1 MQPFQPLRHYLNI
14 QLGHARDIAAWPVKA
29 GDEAKAHRVTTR
41 LEDDRNGRGP
51 SLGRKRRRSSGRGNH
66 GDLTMSQIS
75 HQRRQLINSV
85 LCPAILNYDVA
96 PIDVAGF
103 TQPFEKG
110 LQRFRSTL
118 RGSGVKKPDH
128 RHCPLLRARRERPR
142 GRRAAEVPL
151 RSGEVTFENMI
162 ERSAPC
168 KLPSLESSQS
178 GTSLQRGDRAT
189 LRTLNAY
196 RLAGVYAACILNGE
210 KPGELPAQQA
220 MKECGASRR
229 EHV

>member
-1 MQPFQPLRHYLNI
+1 
-14 QLGHARDIAAWPVKA
+14 
-29 GDEAKAHRVTTR
+29 
-41 LEDDRNGRGP
+41 
-51 SLGRKRRRSSGRGNH
+51 
-66 GDLTMSQIS
+66 
-75 HQRRQLINSV
+75 
-85 LCPAILNYDVA
+85 
-96 PIDVAGF
+96 VAGSP
-103 TQPFEKG
+103 QALAKCAQQGPRDSVVGRSG
-110 LQRFRSTL
+110 LEESN
-118 RGSGVKKPDH
+118 H
-128 RHCPLLRARRERPR
+128 RHRRLLRARRERPR
-142 GRRAAEVPL
+142 RRAAEVPL

>member
-1 MQPFQPLRHYLNI
+1 M
-14 QLGHARDIAAWPVKA
+14 LG
-29 GDEAKAHRVTTR
+29 
-41 LEDDRNGRGP
+41 
-51 SLGRKRRRSSGRGNH
+51 S
-66 GDLTMSQIS
+66 
-75 HQRRQLINSV
+75 
-85 LCPAILNYDVA
+85 
-96 PIDVAGF
+96 AGF
-103 TQPFEKG
+103 PRWLNTVATAW
-110 LQRFRSTL
+110 LHFRIYNFC
-118 RGSGVKKPDH
+118 G
-128 RHCPLLRARRERPR
+128 
-142 GRRAAEVPL
+142 PL